1 MEVNVK
7 RCKFHPSV
15 GKIPWKRSWQPTP
28 GYLPGKSY
36 AQRSLAGYGPWGHKR
51 VRQDWAYATILC
63 ILKSPAVSMLLAFIS
78 LRSDYKIM
86 INIFYEWALVFWWIK
101 VLSQKGNNRRAKFQ
115 KSNLTGTSEN
125 QVTLQSRY
133 FWRSLFCDN

>member
-1 MEVNVK
+1 MQV
-7 RCKFHPSV
+7 PSL
-15 GKIPWKRSWQPTP
+15 GPGRFPERRSWKPTP
-28 GYLPGKSY
+28 GFLPEILCTEEPDWLW
-36 AQRSLAGYGPWGHKR
+36 SLGSQNSQTGLSTH
-51 VRQDWAYATILC
+51 TILC
-63 ILKSPAVSMLLAFIS
+63 ILKSPAVSIFCNIS

-101 VLSQKGNNRRAKFQ
+101 VLSQKGNKTRANFQ

-133 FWRSLFCDN
+133 FWRSLFCD